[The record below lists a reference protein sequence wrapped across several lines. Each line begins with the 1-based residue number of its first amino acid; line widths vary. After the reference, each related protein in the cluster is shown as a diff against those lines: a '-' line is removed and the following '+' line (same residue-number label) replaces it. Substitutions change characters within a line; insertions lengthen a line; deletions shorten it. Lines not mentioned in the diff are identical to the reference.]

1 MDIVSK
7 PNNDRHVLSFSRKLF
22 LSVISLFL
30 VFAVC
35 FIAYQYQREKEYK
48 VELLDTQLQDYNE
61 RLQQE
66 LRSTPDSLWTSVLNQ
81 YIVKGANKDLR
92 VTIVNLHGDV
102 LYDSYNETSQE
113 VFNNHINRQE
123 IQKALKTEKDMIKT
137 YFRNNR
143 HTLFL
148 FGHSL
153 SPLYHPFSIALQ
165 RKSDK
170 QPGCRPA
177 LSLVYDYRYSI
188 ADICILQIYIQ
199 TGYGNQ
205 PLTRVCQTCR

>member
-66 LRSTPDSLWTSVLNQ
+66 L
-81 YIVKGANKDLR
+81 
-92 VTIVNLHGDV
+92 
-102 LYDSYNETSQE
+102 
-113 VFNNHINRQE
+113 
-123 IQKALKTEKDMIKT
+123 
-137 YFRNNR
+137 RNNR

>member
-81 YIVKGANKDLR
+81 YIVKGSNKDLR

-113 VFNNHINRQE
+113 VFKNHINRQE
-123 IQKALKTEKDMIKT
+123 IQKALKNGKGYDLRRTSETTGIP
-137 YFRNNR
+137 YFYSA
-143 HTLFL
+143 TLY
-148 FGHSL
+148 
-153 SPLYHPFSIALQ
+153 PD
-165 RKSDK
+165 RKS
-170 QPGCRPA
+170 
-177 LSLVYDYRYSI
+177 V
-188 ADICILQIYIQ
+188 
-199 TGYGNQ
+199 
-205 PLTRVCQTCR
+205 V

>member
-123 IQKALKTEKDMIKT
+123 IQKALKNGKGYDLRRTSETTGIP
-137 YFRNNR
+137 YFYSA
-143 HTLFL
+143 T
-148 FGHSL
+148 
-153 SPLYHPFSIALQ
+153 HPFSIALQ

>member
-123 IQKALKTEKDMIKT
+123 IQKALKNGKGYDLRRTSETTKSVRIT
-137 YFRNNR
+137 FGVIQHIISSPPSNNGNIVPKR
-143 HTLFL
+143 ERTQKPTN
-148 FGHSL
+148 GA
-153 SPLYHPFSIALQ
+153 SI
-165 RKSDK
+165 
-170 QPGCRPA
+170 P
-177 LSLVYDYRYSI
+177 
-188 ADICILQIYIQ
+188 
-199 TGYGNQ
+199 
-205 PLTRVCQTCR
+205 

>member
-1 MDIVSK
+1 MCIRDRSVSAGKRVQSRAAWHTTSGLQWTSATGTAKHSRQLMDLRLEPIYSQRVEQGS
-7 PNNDRHVLSFSRKLF
+7 PRHYRKSTWRRALW
-22 LSVISLFL
+22 
-30 VFAVC
+30 
-35 FIAYQYQREKEYK
+35 
-48 VELLDTQLQDYNE
+48 QLQRNVP
-61 RLQQE
+61 RSIQQPYQ
-66 LRSTPDSLWTSVLNQ
+66 SPGNS
-81 YIVKGANKDLR
+81 KGTKKR
-92 VTIVNLHGDV
+92 KRIW
-102 LYDSYNETSQE
+102 
-113 VFNNHINRQE
+113 F
-123 IQKALKTEKDMIKT
+123 KT

>member
-81 YIVKGANKDLR
+81 YIVKGSNKDLR

-113 VFNNHINRQE
+113 VFKNHINRQE
-123 IQKALKTEKDMIKT
+123 IQKALNNGKLVIVPEKEIS
-137 YFRNNR
+137 Y
-143 HTLFL
+143 
-148 FGHSL
+148 
-153 SPLYHPFSIALQ
+153 
-165 RKSDK
+165 
-170 QPGCRPA
+170 
-177 LSLVYDYRYSI
+177 YDWRG
-188 ADICILQIYIQ
+188 
-199 TGYGNQ
+199 TGYIVLNTENGAASYMIAGG
-205 PLTRVCQTCR
+205 